1 MFSNFFGKIIKYI
14 NIFFEFKIPW
24 LNKVTTTTTFFFSFQ
39 KYTSAYINYF
49 VKRTFM
55 KTLRGGKKK

>member
-24 LNKVTTTTTFFFSFQ
+24 LNKVTTTTTFFFHF
-39 KYTSAYINYF
+39 KN
-49 VKRTFM
+49 
-55 KTLRGGKKK
+55 TLVHILIIL